1 MDHVRWLVDPDQVAL
16 TRPVLVAA
24 FTGWNDAGDAASTA
38 VRTLI
43 ESSGARAL
51 AEIDPEHFTD
61 FATIR
66 PHVRLDGQ
74 KNRSIEWPTVGIWST
89 SLPGTD
95 VILVLGPEPALKWRE
110 FCEQIVA
117 IAQRFS
123 AAMGL
128 TIGALLADVP
138 HTRPTQI
145 IGSATDDALIDRFDL
160 SRSRYEGPTGII
172 GVLHDALSRSGLATA
187 SLWAAVPGYA
197 SQLQSPRAAMALVE
211 RACSMMGTPAPLVRL
226 AGQVADY
233 DARVAALIAEDDDLV
248 TYVGRLE
255 EMVDEMGDE
264 DDDAFDHDDDDDD
277 DIGTLDGGDP
287 EALADEVERFLRDH
301 GRDS

>member
-1 MDHVRWLVDPDQVAL
+1 MDHVRWLVDPEGIGL

-24 FTGWNDAGDAASTA
+24 FTGWNDAGDSASTA

-43 ESSGARAL
+43 ESSGAREIAD
-51 AEIDPEHFTD
+51 IDPEPFTD

-66 PHVRLDGQ
+66 PHVRLDA
-74 KNRSIEWPTVGIWST
+74 NRNRQIEWPTVHIWSA

-95 VILVLGPEPALKWRE
+95 VLLVLGPEPSLKWRA
-110 FCEQIVA
+110 FCDQIVDV
-117 IAQRFS
+117 AQRLE

-145 IGSATDDALIDRFDL
+145 IGSATDEALIERFELD
-160 SRSRYEGPTGII
+160 RSRYEGPTGII
-172 GVLHDALSRSGLATA
+172 GVLHDALSRSGLPTA

-211 RACSMMGTPAPLVRL
+211 RACSMMGTPAPVARL
-226 AGQVADY
+226 ASEVADY
-233 DARVAALIAEDDDLV
+233 DAKVAAMIAEDDDLV

-255 EMVDEMGDE
+255 EMVDEMS
-264 DDDAFDHDDDDDD
+264 DDDDDESFDDDDDD
-277 DIGTLDGGDP
+277 EMSLDDGDP
-287 EALADEVERFLRDH
+287 EQLADEVERFLRDH
-301 GRDS
+301 GRES